1 MHKNLYA
8 QESNITFADLD
19 EESKR
24 YIVMSMI
31 RLENN
36 FLKEVNKFEKYF
48 NKYCIK
54 ELV

>member
-1 MHKNLYA
+1 MHKELCVNKSNL
-8 QESNITFADLD
+8 TFSDLD

-24 YIVMSMI
+24 YIIMSMI

-36 FLKEVNKFEKYF
+36 FLIEVNKFEKYF

-54 ELV
+54 ELL